1 MTVAGVN
8 AQKYKE
14 NTQGDICEILVVQY
28 FTAVRLGA
36 GDVYEALGEPFFSHL
51 S

>member
-14 NTQGDICEILVVQY
+14 NTQGDICEIVQY
-28 FTAVRLGA
+28 FNAAVRLGA
-36 GDVYEALGEPFFSHL
+36 GDLYEILGEPFFSHL

>member
-8 AQKYKE
+8 AHKE
-14 NTQGDICEILVVQY
+14 NTQVDICEIVQY

-36 GDVYEALGEPFFSHL
+36 GDLYEALGEPLFSHL

>member
-14 NTQGDICEILVVQY
+14 NTQGDICEIVQY

-36 GDVYEALGEPFFSHL
+36 GGLYEALGEPFFSHL